1 MTLVVSD
8 ISHAGCCLVS
18 DTSVATVDAQE
29 TILQVCPRA
38 RKIAYIN
45 HLNIGLGLWGN
56 ACINLDER
64 RDPVL
69 RIAVDT
75 LNRLTSGTPFDE
87 AADSLKKRLN
97 YYREGLRCMD
107 GLLGTGLHI
116 AGYIEKRPALY
127 HLCPNPGGRLFHLQ
141 REFPQMWIER
151 LQSTDL
157 SNRSWMGDRA
167 TPQEYCMFGTASG
180 TISML
185 ADSGSLPL
193 DLCCTSPES
202 SIDRV
207 YKYFAKGGF
216 FHLRNGCLFPDCAY
230 LMDDIY
236 SGHGEA
242 TTIRGGTGFDILDPV
257 KRLRSYETLVG
268 EVVDVAI
275 EEAKEDGK
283 KAAAARPIDS
293 LAFNVAGLCDLALNS
308 EPELDCH
315 FDGAYLFM

>member
-29 TILQVCPRA
+29 TILQVYPRA
-38 RKIAYIN
+38 RKIAYIS

-69 RIAVDT
+69 RMAVDT
-75 LNRLTSGTPFDE
+75 LHRLPSGTPFDE
-87 AADSLKKRLN
+87 AADSLKNRLN
-97 YYREGLRCMD
+97 YFREGLLCKD

-127 HLCPNPGGRLFHLQ
+127 HLCPDPGGKLFHLQ
-141 REFPQMWIER
+141 REFPQMWAER

-157 SNRSWMGDRA
+157 SSRSWMGDQV

-180 TISML
+180 AISML
-185 ADSGSLPL
+185 ADSDSLPL
-193 DLCCTSPES
+193 DLSYTSPES

-207 YKYFAKGGF
+207 YKCFAKGGF
-216 FHLRNGCLFPDCAY
+216 FHLRNGCLFPDCAC
-230 LMDDIY
+230 LLDDRY
-236 SGHGEA
+236 SGHGEVII
-242 TTIRGGTGFDILDPV
+242 IRGGTGFDFLDPV
-257 KRLRSYETLVG
+257 RRLRSYEALVG

-283 KAAAARPIDS
+283 KAAAARPLDS
-293 LAFNVAGLCDLALNS
+293 LAFNAAGLCALVLNS
-308 EPELDCH
+308 KPKLDCH
-315 FDGAYLFM
+315 FDGAYLFQ